1 MIASASD
8 LGHTS
13 RVSAMKTFFPKAFV
27 AGVAVGLLTT
37 WVRDYKMKKKNKLR
51 NLGLTPASLGKAAG
65 RHSR

>member
-1 MIASASD
+1 
-8 LGHTS
+8 
-13 RVSAMKTFFPKAFV
+13 MKTFFPKAFV

-65 RHSR
+65 RDSR